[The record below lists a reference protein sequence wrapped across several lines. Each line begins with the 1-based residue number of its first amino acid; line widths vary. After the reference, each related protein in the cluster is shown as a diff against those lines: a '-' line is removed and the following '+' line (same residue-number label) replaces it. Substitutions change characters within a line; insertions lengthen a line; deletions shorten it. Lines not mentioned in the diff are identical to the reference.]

1 MDLEGLQSEISQ
13 MGKVKGS
20 HSHVEYET
28 QTNKINEQTKPNRN
42 KNVETGNGEVVT
54 KGKEARVGGGGR
66 DGIDCMGM
74 ETRFVL
80 GSTL

>member
-1 MDLEGLQSEISQ
+1 MWNI
-13 MGKVKGS
+13 KKK
-20 HSHVEYET
+20 
-28 QTNKINEQTKPNRN
+28 NKPKQNEQTKPNRN

-80 GSTL
+80 GALCSIYRIRNII